1 MVGQRRRGE
10 IASFE
15 EQGRRRRRRRRR
27 RCRLLFFSPPRRPG
41 QRRHAPG
48 SRCSGFPFFR
58 GTLQRREKALQRD
71 GSAGCDEVRTRMEKR
86 SSPRRPPSPSLSF
99 LFSFPQPLFFA
110 HLHSS
115 FASPNQ
121 NNDKKRSPKQDKR
134 RRAGRRRH
142 CRGRPR
148 LARVLPAR
156 ARRGGGLARLGRR
169 RRAGAGRDG
178 EGRDRRGRGDRARR
192 GERQR
197 GRCRVRGAARRG
209 AGGRRGRGGT

>member
-1 MVGQRRRGE
+1 MGFSGLVFAFPLGNEIGREVHCLFRSRESGFDRDGKKSLFCIPLLLLKALSFFLSPSVCLPKRRTDQHLHIEKREKKQKRRQDATVGQ
-10 IASFE
+10 
-15 EQGRRRRRRRRR
+15 RRRRRRRRR

-71 GSAGCDEVRTRMEKR
+71 GSAGCDEVRTMMEKR
-86 SSPRRPPSPSLSF
+86 SSPRRPPSPSPSF

-121 NNDKKRSPKQDKR
+121 NNDKKTLSKT
-134 RRAGRRRH
+134 G
-142 CRGRPR
+142 
-148 LARVLPAR
+148 
-156 ARRGGGLARLGRR
+156 
-169 RRAGAGRDG
+169 
-178 EGRDRRGRGDRARR
+178 
-192 GERQR
+192 
-197 GRCRVRGAARRG
+197 
-209 AGGRRGRGGT
+209 